1 MFPQYL
7 AYLFE
12 VINDALPSQHELLDL
27 LNRWIKLILHASKIL
42 GYEGVFVL
50 SSNCV
55 EIIIFVLV
63 LALEDVSQR
72 IEGFGF
78 FRRFGKSVPPL
89 NFFLPKALEGI
100 NLFRLLTFIPDF
112 PKIFSRQL
120 LIVPSWLYYFWHQ
133 QWNNY
138 NGNLL

>member
-1 MFPQYL
+1 
-7 AYLFE
+7 
-12 VINDALPSQHELLDL
+12 
-27 LNRWIKLILHASKIL
+27 
-42 GYEGVFVL
+42 
-50 SSNCV
+50 
-55 EIIIFVLV
+55 VLV